1 VARVTRQRVAA
12 PVTDGHTAMAPS
24 RASPTRAFR
33 LDDDDDAEEE
43 SECCDECGSCPCAC
57 CGPCASRCLPSW
69 LTCAPGAS
77 GERTCCGL
85 DPCGVLCCLL
95 TWFVFVFCSA
105 TQALVLEDLPD
116 ASVRAPFLALV
127 ALALASHTQAVR
139 VDPGFEPRGLGKE
152 RWLVM
157 RAEAEA
163 ATRERLVARRR
174 EVQQLNEQA
183 EVLED
188 VRQADGS
195 VVPTL
200 VPNRVRATM
209 SDEEIEMRCARAADK
224 HRRAVRYCDVCESF
238 KAPGA
243 HHCSVCGRCVRRMDH
258 HCPWINNCVGEDNL
272 RYFLLFLLYVLLS
285 SLWCITMFAYRSYV
299 VMTRPP
305 LDSVRELRGGD
316 GGGNGLLTT
325 SHHNPLPLL
334 AGVISV
340 IMCLFFCVFV
350 IAMGCEQCDAVTSGV
365 PGIDSL
371 KKEGDNLNLSLFEG
385 LKRFACRGNGLSWRW
400 FIPVP
405 IASASAAS
413 DQGDYKSDSHREDD
427 SVKDKTA

>member
-1 VARVTRQRVAA
+1 MAA
-12 PVTDGHTAMAPS
+12 GPS
-24 RASPTRAFR
+24 EAFR
-33 LDDDDDAEEE
+33 LDDEDDADAAE
-43 SECCDECGSCPCAC
+43 ECCDECGSWPCAC

-69 LTCAPGAS
+69 LTCAAGAS

-105 TQALVLEDLPD
+105 TQALVLEELPN

-139 VDPGFEPRGLGKE
+139 ADPGFEPRGVGKE
-152 RWLVM
+152 RWLAM

-174 EVQQLNEQA
+174 QVQQLNEHA

-188 VRQADGS
+188 VRHADGS

-243 HHCSVCGRCVRRMDH
+243 HHCSICGRCVRRMDH
-258 HCPWINNCVGEDNL
+258 HCPWINNCVGEDSL
-272 RYFLLFLLYVLLS
+272 RYFLLFLFYVMLS
-285 SLWCITMFAYRSYV
+285 SLWCIAMFAYRSYV
-299 VMTRPP
+299 VTTRPP
-305 LDSVRELRGGD
+305 RAAARELRGNGD
-316 GGGNGLLTT
+316 GGLLPGT
-325 SHHNPLPLL
+325 SQLNPLPLL
-334 AGVISV
+334 ACVISV
-340 IMCLFFCVFV
+340 IMCLFFMIFV
-350 IAMGCEQCDAVTSGV
+350 IAMGCEQYEAVTSGV
-365 PGIDSL
+365 PGIDNL
-371 KKEGDNLNLSLFEG
+371 KHEGDNLSLSLCQG
-385 LKRFACRGNGLSWRW
+385 LRRFGCRGNALSLRW
-400 FIPVP
+400 FTPVP
-405 IASASAAS
+405 IASASGAVP
-413 DQGDYKSDSHREDD
+413 QHDD
-427 SVKDKTA
+427 TQRQRDDDGANAKDKAD